1 VTEVPEYLFERSR
14 QRRIALGLLEDD
26 GSGST
31 VVSDS
36 ADGDGSQVTSGPSNA
51 DVIAAAKADAKLEQ
65 ITDTDVDPQWVIAAN
80 TRTKIPMWV
89 LPVMFFLPLWA
100 FVYVK
105 MTEPPPEPV
114 TAISEGAA
122 TYAAQC
128 ASCHGGDGAGSDGGG
143 VGRPL
148 YNGEVLLTFPK
159 LDADLILWLTVGS
172 EGIGIGNPY
181 GATDRPGGAHIS
193 GETGAN
199 MPGFGGTLSEYKIYS
214 VARYIREVLSGESI
228 SDEEIAIR
236 DAEWEEFGGGKDAG
250 GGHGGHGGH

>member
-1 VTEVPEYLFERSR
+1 MTEVPDYLLERSR

-26 GSGST
+26 GSAGGAT
-31 VVSDS
+31 PEAAAAGGDS
-36 ADGDGSQVTSGPSNA
+36 VSGPSSA

-65 ITDTDVDPQWVIAAN
+65 VTETHLEPEWVIAAR
-80 TRTKIPMWV
+80 TRTKIPMWA

-105 MTEPPPEPV
+105 LTEPPPEPV
-114 TAISEGAA
+114 TAITEGAA

-128 ASCHGGDGAGSDGGG
+128 ASCHGGDGAGSEGGG

-159 LDADLILWLTVGS
+159 LDDDMLYWLAVGS

-199 MPGFGGTLSEYKIYS
+199 MPGFGGALTEYKIYS
-214 VARYIREVLSGESI
+214 VARYIREMLSGEQLS
-228 SDEEIAIR
+228 EQEIEIR
-236 DAEWEEFGGGKDAG
+236 DAEWEALGGGKDLGGGGGG
-250 GGHGGHGGH
+250 GGH

>member
-14 QRRIALGLLEDD
+14 QRRIDLGLLEDD
-26 GSGST
+26 GSGGGGGGA
-31 VVSDS
+31 S
-36 ADGDGSQVTSGPSNA
+36 AGEALTSSGSGSA
-51 DVIAAAKADAKLEQ
+51 EVIAAAKADAKLEQ
-65 ITDTDVDPQWVIAAN
+65 LAEPEAEPGWVSAARN
-80 TRTKIPMWV
+80 RTKIPMWA

-105 MTEPPPEPV
+105 LTEPPPEPV
-114 TAISEGAA
+114 TAITEGAA
-122 TYAAQC
+122 IYAARC

-159 LDADLILWLTVGS
+159 LEADMLHWLEVGS
-172 EGIGIGNPY
+172 EGIGLGNAY
-181 GATDRPGGAHIS
+181 GATDRTGGSRIS

-214 VARYIREVLSGESI
+214 VARYIREVLSQEPI
-228 SDEEIAIR
+228 TDEEIAAR
-236 DAEWEEFGGGKDAG
+236 DAEWEDRGGGKDVSG
-250 GGHGGHGGH
+250 GGHGHGGH

>member
-1 VTEVPEYLFERSR
+1 MTEVPEYLFERSR

-26 GSGST
+26 GSGGGA
-31 VVSDS
+31 S
-36 ADGDGSQVTSGPSNA
+36 ADSSDGGGQASSGPSSA

-65 ITDTDVDPQWVIAAN
+65 VGETEIEPAWVSAARQ
-80 TRTKIPMWV
+80 RTKIPMWA

-105 MTEPPPEPV
+105 LTEPPPEPV
-114 TAISEGAA
+114 TARTEGAA

-128 ASCHGGDGAGSDGGG
+128 ASCHGGNGAGSEAGG

-159 LDADLILWLTVGS
+159 LDADMILWLTVGS
-172 EGIGIGNPY
+172 EGIGIGNTY

-199 MPGFGGTLSEYKIYS
+199 MPGFGGALTEYKIYS
-214 VARYIREVLSGESI
+214 VARYIREVLSGEEL
-228 SDEEIAIR
+228 SDEELAAR
-236 DAEWEEFGGGKDAG
+236 DAEWEELGGGKDIGG
-250 GGHGGHGGH
+250 GGHGHGGH

>member
-1 VTEVPEYLFERSR
+1 MTEVPEYLFERSR

-26 GSGST
+26 GSGWGSGADSSGT
-31 VVSDS
+31 GTQVS
-36 ADGDGSQVTSGPSNA
+36 SGPSSA

-65 ITDTDVDPQWVIAAN
+65 VTDTEVDPAWVSAARA
-80 TRTKIPMWV
+80 RTKIPMWA

-105 MTEPPPEPV
+105 LTEPPPEPV
-114 TAISEGAA
+114 TARTEGAA

-128 ASCHGGDGAGSDGGG
+128 ASCHGGDGAGSEGGA

-159 LDADLILWLTVGS
+159 LDADMILWLTVGS

-199 MPGFGGTLSEYKIYS
+199 MPGFGGSLTEYKVYS
-214 VARYIREVLSGESI
+214 VARYIREVVSGEEL
-228 SDEEIAIR
+228 SDEEVAAR
-236 DAEWEEFGGGKDAG
+236 DAEWEELGGGKDVGG
-250 GGHGGHGGH
+250 GGHGGGH

>member
-1 VTEVPEYLFERSR
+1 MTEVPEYLFERSR

-26 GSGST
+26 GSGGAAASE
-31 VVSDS
+31 V
-36 ADGDGSQVTSGPSNA
+36 GDGGTQVSSGPSSA

-65 ITDTDVDPQWVIAAN
+65 VTDPDIEPVWVSAARA
-80 TRTKIPMWV
+80 RTKIPMWA

-114 TAISEGAA
+114 TAMTEGAA

-128 ASCHGGDGAGSDGGG
+128 ASCHGGDGAGNEGGG

-159 LDADLILWLTVGS
+159 LDADMIYWLTVGS
-172 EGIGIGNPY
+172 EGIGVGTPY

-199 MPGFGGTLSEYKIYS
+199 MPGFGGTLTEYKVYS
-214 VARYIREVLSGESI
+214 VARYIREVLSGELLGE
-228 SDEEIAIR
+228 EEIAVR
-236 DAEWEEFGGGKDAG
+236 DAEWEELGGGKDLGGG
-250 GGHGGHGGH
+250 GGHGGH